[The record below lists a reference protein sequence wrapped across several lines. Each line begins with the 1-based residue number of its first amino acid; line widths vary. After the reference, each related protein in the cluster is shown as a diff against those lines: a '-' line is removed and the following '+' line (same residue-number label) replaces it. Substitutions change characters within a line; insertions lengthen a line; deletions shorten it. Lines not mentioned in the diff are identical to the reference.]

1 MHLYRSITFSIAVSF
16 FTLGCQEKFDLSTLP
31 QQAEATLDT
40 SYVELFPSYAGYEG
54 AEDIHIGRDQLLYV
68 ADTRANRVVMLNR
81 AGQFMSAKSM
91 LHPRS
96 VWQDSRLDL
105 LVGGEI
111 VSVNGDTAGAIFRI
125 HLVSLD
131 SDSAHHLELAR
142 IDTVWRELARPARRF
157 PGITV
162 FSDNTY
168 LAVRTGPSNTS
179 IIDPDG
185 RVLQFDAK
193 DKFITPLSDFATRIG
208 SGITDLYKPTAIAAF
223 PNTRDFVLTQS
234 SEGVSYGSIWMV
246 YESKSDFEGWVPKF
260 DPTDPVQRLVDF
272 IRPNRYLFANA
283 VAIDPQRR
291 DIFVGDAEL
300 DSVFKFNNRGA
311 FKGESF
317 GFALSGGRMRRPTGI
332 AFFSTV
338 LYVLDGQTGEI
349 LRYRLSIDIPR

>member
-1 MHLYRSITFSIAVSF
+1 MSLTRSIALGILVFL
-16 FTLGCQEKFDLSTLP
+16 LGCQEKFDLSTLP
-31 QQAEATLDT
+31 QQGETTLDT
-40 SYVELFPSYAGYEG
+40 SYVELFPPFPGYEG
-54 AEDIHIGRDQLLYV
+54 AEDIHVGRDQLLYV
-68 ADTRANRVVMLNR
+68 ADTRANRVVMMNR
-81 AGQFMSAKSM
+81 AGQFMSATTV

-111 VSVNGDTAGAIFRI
+111 VSANGDTAGAIFRI

-131 SDSAHHLELAR
+131 PDSAHHLELSR

-185 RVLQFDAK
+185 RVLLFDAN
-193 DKFITPLSDFATRIG
+193 DRFITPLPAFATRIG

-223 PNTRDFVLTQS
+223 PNSKDFVLTQS
-234 SEGVSYGSIWMV
+234 SEGVSYGAIWMI
-246 YESKSDFEGWVPKF
+246 YQSTSEFEGWVPRF
-260 DPTDPVQRLVDF
+260 DPSDPVERSVDF

-283 VAIDPQRR
+283 VAIDPQRK
-291 DIFVGDAEL
+291 DVFVADAAL
-300 DSVFKFNNRGA
+300 DSVSKFNNRGV
-311 FKGESF
+311 FKSASF
-317 GFALSGGRMRRPTGI
+317 GYVLSGGRMRRPTGV

-349 LRYRLSIDIPR
+349 LRYRLSTDIPR